1 VAGRTLLRLVAF
13 QEIAKTSTG
22 RWRQAGKD
30 LPHPKE
36 NTMPPIAELSLEQ
49 IDSIFGLDNAP
60 DIKSP
65 LVLVMVAR
73 DKAAAEEFDRIDAGE
88 GTETA
93 A

>member
-1 VAGRTLLRLVAF
+1 
-13 QEIAKTSTG
+13 
-22 RWRQAGKD
+22 
-30 LPHPKE
+30 
-36 NTMPPIAELSLEQ
+36 MPPIAELSLEQ

-73 DKAAAEEFDRIDAGE
+73 DEAAAEEFDRIDAGE